1 MLHKVNERD
10 NKAQDNSDTENKT
23 HKKICTSRKTENKQ
37 KMHIC
42 YKMYEDAV
50 CVETQM
56 WILLFINV
64 QKVLS
69 VSQQGKGSD
78 ITALHVMQEVG
89 EWRGVSTNQSAQ
101 TSKTLTKREE
111 EMSARLT

>member
-1 MLHKVNERD
+1 
-10 NKAQDNSDTENKT
+10 
-23 HKKICTSRKTENKQ
+23 
-37 KMHIC
+37 
-42 YKMYEDAV
+42 MYEYAV
-50 CVETQM
+50 CVETQT

-78 ITALHVMQEVG
+78 ITVLHVMQEVG

-101 TSKTLTKREE
+101 ASKTLTKREE